1 MQMKTFRFL
10 LLLVIP
16 LYFVGCN
23 GRRKNDDA
31 PRRLELL
38 FLGHDSKHHDS
49 EMLAGILAQEYFT
62 KGINITYSTDPED
75 LAKED
80 LELYDGL
87 ILYANHDSISPAQ
100 EKGLLDFVKSGKG
113 FIPLHSGSYCF
124 RNSPEVVAL
133 IGGQFKSHGGGSFNA
148 EIVMPEH
155 PVMKGVESFTT
166 EWDETYVHD
175 KKADDIIVLMER
187 VDSMGREP
195 YTWVKE
201 YGKGRVFY
209 TAFGHDERT
218 FRNPGFLKLVH
229 NGIMWAVGE
238 EAAAKLNGFTIA
250 QPTYQEATMPN
261 YEKRNPPPR
270 YQLPLSPEES
280 QTLIQVPPGFRLEL
294 FASEPDIRKPIA
306 MDWDEKGRLWIV
318 ETVDYPNTVR
328 DDKGAGDDR
337 ILICEDTDGDG
348 KADKFTVFAEGLNI
362 PTSLTFANGGVI
374 VAQAPDF
381 LFLKDTNGDDKADVK
396 EVLIH
401 GWGTF
406 DTHAGPSNLQ
416 YGLDNQ
422 VWGTVGYSSFE
433 GTIGGKPYKF
443 GSGVYRFAPD
453 AQRFEFLAN
462 TSNNTWGLGF
472 SEDFDV
478 FVSTANNE
486 HSDFLAIPN
495 RYYEKAKLREKGIE
509 KIDAHYGMHVL
520 TKDLRQVDV
529 HGGFTAASGHRLY
542 TARVFPQTYWN
553 RIAFISEPT
562 GRLVHRQVLE
572 QVGSGFKE
580 KGDGWNMVASSDNWF
595 GPVDAKVGP
604 DGALWILDWYNF
616 VIQHNPTPDGFDNG
630 AGNAYIDPLRDNTRG
645 RIYRLVYKD
654 AKPSKHYKLDRKRPG
669 TMIDA
674 LQSDNLFW
682 RLTAQRL
689 LVESGDKSVKDDLYD
704 LIVDESVDAVGVN
717 GAATHA
723 IWTLHGLGLL
733 DGSDDE
739 SLSVV
744 VKALKHPAPGVR
756 RAAVQT
762 LPIGNADVVQEILQ
776 SNVTQDPDFRVRLA
790 AFLALSDAGSTT
802 EIGKALFEAVQQP
815 ENVSDKWVSHAL
827 LIAGS
832 VHRQAFMEAYHHKF
846 GHPDLSNMDGSL
858 AERIF
863 AGSRMSVLPLSTERG
878 GTVGGPQIPDL
889 ANQEMSFVAN
899 IRRPEMRRTLMEGV
913 LVSQGDNKDGYA
925 VFLKDGK
932 LYFQVNQKGRKA
944 IVTSTD
950 SLPGEFKVKASLR
963 ADGNMTLSVDDKQ
976 VASGKAPGLFA
987 EAPDGPIRVGHN
999 RQRRWDDE
1007 PRIANVGEYSDDFH
1021 FTGLLENARLVIVN
1035 TTEASGGAEAVADQS
1050 ITIKAVIGEM
1060 KYDVTNFTAKAG
1072 QTLTIVFENPD
1083 HMQHNLLILKP
1094 GTFEKVGQAADEL
1107 AKRPNGVEMQY
1118 VPSTPDVLFNTPLVN
1133 PAGRFELTFTVPA
1146 TPGEYPYV
1154 CTFPGHWRIMHGIMK
1169 VTN

>member
-1 MQMKTFRFL
+1 MKTFRFL

-229 NGIMWAVGE
+229 NGIMWAGGE

-381 LFLKDTNGDDKADVK
+381 LFLKDTNGDDK
-396 EVLIH
+396 
-401 GWGTF
+401 
-406 DTHAGPSNLQ
+406 
-416 YGLDNQ
+416 
-422 VWGTVGYSSFE
+422 
-433 GTIGGKPYKF
+433 
-443 GSGVYRFAPD
+443 
-453 AQRFEFLAN
+453 
-462 TSNNTWGLGF
+462 
-472 SEDFDV
+472 
-478 FVSTANNE
+478 
-486 HSDFLAIPN
+486 
-495 RYYEKAKLREKGIE
+495 
-509 KIDAHYGMHVL
+509 
-520 TKDLRQVDV
+520 
-529 HGGFTAASGHRLY
+529 
-542 TARVFPQTYWN
+542 
-553 RIAFISEPT
+553 
-562 GRLVHRQVLE
+562 
-572 QVGSGFKE
+572 
-580 KGDGWNMVASSDNWF
+580 
-595 GPVDAKVGP
+595 
-604 DGALWILDWYNF
+604 
-616 VIQHNPTPDGFDNG
+616 
-630 AGNAYIDPLRDNTRG
+630 
-645 RIYRLVYKD
+645 
-654 AKPSKHYKLDRKRPG
+654 
-669 TMIDA
+669 
-674 LQSDNLFW
+674 
-682 RLTAQRL
+682 
-689 LVESGDKSVKDDLYD
+689 
-704 LIVDESVDAVGVN
+704 
-717 GAATHA
+717 
-723 IWTLHGLGLL
+723 
-733 DGSDDE
+733 
-739 SLSVV
+739 
-744 VKALKHPAPGVR
+744 
-756 RAAVQT
+756 
-762 LPIGNADVVQEILQ
+762 
-776 SNVTQDPDFRVRLA
+776 
-790 AFLALSDAGSTT
+790 
-802 EIGKALFEAVQQP
+802 
-815 ENVSDKWVSHAL
+815 
-827 LIAGS
+827 
-832 VHRQAFMEAYHHKF
+832 
-846 GHPDLSNMDGSL
+846 
-858 AERIF
+858 
-863 AGSRMSVLPLSTERG
+863 
-878 GTVGGPQIPDL
+878 
-889 ANQEMSFVAN
+889 
-899 IRRPEMRRTLMEGV
+899 
-913 LVSQGDNKDGYA
+913 
-925 VFLKDGK
+925 
-932 LYFQVNQKGRKA
+932 
-944 IVTSTD
+944 
-950 SLPGEFKVKASLR
+950 
-963 ADGNMTLSVDDKQ
+963 
-976 VASGKAPGLFA
+976 
-987 EAPDGPIRVGHN
+987 
-999 RQRRWDDE
+999 
-1007 PRIANVGEYSDDFH
+1007 
-1021 FTGLLENARLVIVN
+1021 
-1035 TTEASGGAEAVADQS
+1035 
-1050 ITIKAVIGEM
+1050 
-1060 KYDVTNFTAKAG
+1060 
-1072 QTLTIVFENPD
+1072 
-1083 HMQHNLLILKP
+1083 
-1094 GTFEKVGQAADEL
+1094 
-1107 AKRPNGVEMQY
+1107 
-1118 VPSTPDVLFNTPLVN
+1118 
-1133 PAGRFELTFTVPA
+1133 
-1146 TPGEYPYV
+1146 
-1154 CTFPGHWRIMHGIMK
+1154 
-1169 VTN
+1169 

>member
-1 MQMKTFRFL
+1 M
-10 LLLVIP
+10 VP
-16 LYFVGCN
+16 LCFVGCN
-23 GRRKNDDA
+23 GQRKRDNG
-31 PRRLELL
+31 PRRLELF

-49 EMLAGILAQEYFT
+49 EQLAGILAQEYFT
-62 KGINITYSTDPED
+62 EGINITYSTDPED
-75 LAKED
+75 LANED
-80 LELYDGL
+80 LQQYDGL

-100 EKGLLDFVKSGKG
+100 EKGLLDFVRSGKG
-113 FIPLHSGSYCF
+113 FIPLHSASYCF

-133 IGGQFKSHGGGSFNA
+133 IGGQFRSHGGGSFSA

-155 PVMKGVESFTT
+155 PVMKGMEPFTT

-175 KKADDIIVLMER
+175 KKADDIVVLMER
-187 VDSMGREP
+187 VDSTGHEP

-238 EAAAKLNGFTIA
+238 DAAAKLKGFA
-250 QPTYQEATMPN
+250 MARPTYEEATMPN

-294 FASEPDIRKPIA
+294 FASEPDIKKPIA

-328 DDKGAGDDR
+328 NDKGTGDDR
-337 ILICEDTDGDG
+337 ILICEDTDDDG

-381 LFLKDTNGDDKADVK
+381 LFLKDTDGDDKADVK

-401 GWGTF
+401 GWGTY

-416 YGLDNQ
+416 YGLDNN

-443 GSGVYRFAPD
+443 GSGVYRFTPD

-486 HSDFLAIPN
+486 HSDFFAIPN
-495 RYYEKAKLREKGIE
+495 RYYEKAQLREKGIE
-509 KIDAHYGMHVL
+509 KIDAHYHMHVL

-542 TARVFPQTYWN
+542 TARAFPQTYWN
-553 RIAFISEPT
+553 RIAFVSEPT
-562 GRLVHRQVLE
+562 GRLVHRQILE

-580 KGDGWNMVASSDNWF
+580 KGDGWNIVASSDNWF
-595 GPVDAKVGP
+595 GPVDTKVGP

-645 RIYRLVYKD
+645 RIYRLVYEG
-654 AKPSKHYKLDRKRPG
+654 AKSSKRYTLDRARPG
-669 TMIDA
+669 TLIDA

-689 LVESGDKSVKDDLYD
+689 LVESGDKSVKDDLCD
-704 LIVDESVDAVGVN
+704 LIADKSVDAIRVN
-717 GAATHA
+717 GAAIHA
-723 IWTLHGLGLL
+723 IWTLQGLGLL
-733 DGSDDE
+733 DGSDQE
-739 SLSVV
+739 SLDAVIG
-744 VKALKHPAPGVR
+744 ALKHPAPGVR
-756 RAAVQT
+756 RAAVQA
-762 LPIGNADVVQEILQ
+762 LPTGKPEIVRRLL
-776 SNVTQDPDFRVRLA
+776 SEDLLKDKDLRVRLA
-790 AFLALSDAGSTT
+790 VLLAFSDAPPTAD
-802 EIGKALFEAVQQP
+802 IGAAIFEAVQQK
-815 ENVSDKWVSHAL
+815 ENTADKWISHAL
-827 LIAGS
+827 LIAGTM
-832 VHRQAFMEAYHHKF
+832 HREAFMDAYHKKY
-846 GHPDLSNMDGSL
+846 GHPDLSNTDGSL
-858 AERIF
+858 MERIV
-863 AGSRMSVLPLSTERG
+863 AGNQMAVLPMGIQHGATYG
-878 GTVGGPQIPDL
+878 GLQVPDYSSKNL
-889 ANQEMSFVAN
+889 IFVTAVKA
-899 IRRPEMRRTLMEGV
+899 PETQHVMLEGV
-913 LVSQGDNKDGYA
+913 LVSQGDHQNGYA
-925 VFLKDGK
+925 VYMKSGK
-932 LYFQVNQKGRKA
+932 VYFQVNQQGRQS
-944 IVTSTD
+944 VVSTTD
-950 SLPGEFKVKASLR
+950 SLPRVFTVKAALLT
-963 ADGNMTLSVDDKQ
+963 GGVMTLHIN
-976 VASGKAPGLFA
+976 GKLAAEGSSRGLFTSMP
-987 EAPDGPIRVGHN
+987 EGDIRLGHN
-999 RQRRWDDE
+999 RQQDHM
-1007 PRIANVGEYSDDFH
+1007 PKVGDVADFPEDFH
-1021 FTGLLENARLVIVN
+1021 FTGKLENARLVVLG
-1035 TTEASGGAEAVADQS
+1035 TEAAVERVAIDADKA
-1050 ITIKAVIGEM
+1050 ITIKSIVGEM
-1060 KYDVTNFTAKAG
+1060 KYDKPAFSAKAG
-1072 QTLTIVFENPD
+1072 TTLKLIFENPD

-1094 GTFEKVGQAADEL
+1094 GTMEQVGQAADEL
-1107 AKRPNGVEMQY
+1107 AKQPNGVELQY
-1118 VPSTPDVLFNTPLVN
+1118 IPNSPDILFSTPLVN
-1133 PAGRFELTFTVPA
+1133 PGETHELTFNVPS
-1146 TPGEYPYV
+1146 TPGKYPFI
-1154 CTFPGHWRIMHGIMK
+1154 CTFPGHWRIMNGIMT
-1169 VTN
+1169 VVN